1 MYCTIHTAAASVSCA
16 GRTWRRVG
24 RTIGLQTPE
33 GEMTTDLSQLPI
45 TSRPTPLI
53 ERRISKPRLV
63 VLACDPDMVEVLGD
77 VLADD
82 YEVSAPPHPASIGA
96 ISAEEPDAVLIGTL
110 AGGLTPDELVALMAS
125 HMLLHGVPVV
135 VMSAQPDVLGHAGR
149 MPHLA
154 GVTLLSLPV
163 DVETVRL
170 VVEAAIRKAHRPT
183 SGRLADLCP
192 HGFDVASESC
202 RRCAIRLG

>member
-1 MYCTIHTAAASVSCA
+1 
-16 GRTWRRVG
+16 
-24 RTIGLQTPE
+24 
-33 GEMTTDLSQLPI
+33 MTTDLSQLPI

-63 VLACDPDMVEVLGD
+63 VLACDPDMVEVLSD

-82 YEVSAPPHPASIGA
+82 YDVTAPRHPATMGTIA
-96 ISAEEPDAVLIGTL
+96 AEEPDAVLVGTL
-110 AGGLTPDELVALMAS
+110 EGGLTAQELVTLMTR
-125 HMLLHGVPVV
+125 HMRLHGVPVV
-135 VMSAQPDVLGHAGR
+135 LMSAQPDLLGHAGST
-149 MPHLA
+149 PHLA

-170 VVEAAIRKAHRPT
+170 VVEAAIREAHRPT